1 MSYKDHILKCISLNP
16 SEQRWTKLNKVNK
29 DEGHVGINHGILEW
43 GREERNG
50 KGEWKPV
57 SDTLLNQLSAL
68 LKAGPV
74 DTNIELSFFFF
85 FFFKQE
91 MLFWRV
97 KKKKKILNS
106 PELADHAAEIR
117 STCDSYPTYESIWK
131 STCHPFFARVNTYQA
146 RRSLLERRRMMCLP
160 SWLTIAHQLLWGQ
173 EDCSQTTGVRESPIW
188 EGDTEFSVASACQLL
203 GSPGMRIYHSL

>member
-1 MSYKDHILKCISLNP
+1 MNKVEQ
-16 SEQRWTKLNKVNK
+16 SEQRWRTCGNKPWDPGMRERGEK
-29 DEGHVGINHGILEW
+29 W
-43 GREERNG
+43 KGRMKTRQ
-50 KGEWKPV
+50 WHT
-57 SDTLLNQLSAL
+57 SQNQLSAL

-85 FFFKQE
+85 FLSKKCFSE
-91 MLFWRV
+91 ERE
-97 KKKKKILNS
+97 KKKKILNS
-106 PELADHAAEIR
+106 PELADRAAEIR

-173 EDCSQTTGVRESPIW
+173 EDCNQTTGVRESPIW

>member
-1 MSYKDHILKCISLNP
+1 MNKVEQ
-16 SEQRWTKLNKVNK
+16 SEQRWRTCGNKPWDPGMRERGEK
-29 DEGHVGINHGILEW
+29 W
-43 GREERNG
+43 KGRMKTRQ
-50 KGEWKPV
+50 WHTSQP
-57 SDTLLNQLSAL
+57 TLSFAESWPCWH
-68 LKAGPV
+68 KYRAFFFF
-74 DTNIELSFFFF
+74 SFFFLSKKCF
-85 FFFKQE
+85 SE
-91 MLFWRV
+91 EW
-97 KKKKKILNS
+97 KKKKILNS
-106 PELADHAAEIR
+106 PELADRAAEIR

-188 EGDTEFSVASACQLL
+188 EGDTEFSVASACQLM